1 MENTLDCIIRQTY
14 RNLEIIVS
22 DDCSPKKS
30 TLTIA
35 QEYAKRDPRI
45 KVYIQNKNLGA
56 AKNIEFVLMESTG
69 KYFMWAD
76 DEDLCANNLIERCM
90 HYLVKDSSVVLCAS
104 DLQVNDVQDK
114 IIQTVQHNKI
124 RSSCD
129 WQKTRKIFFQ
139 YPTSSAFY
147 CYYGVYHSETLKR
160 AGTSDLLG
168 WKNYAINDEVPFLAK
183 IATFGKIVAIPE
195 VLKTYR
201 INPNSQYHREI
212 SKISNI
218 DWLILRFTIR
228 IRLFKIAYQ
237 SNFSSAEKISIY
249 SEIITSGVKG
259 FIRLQLGN
267 INRIAPRLK
276 NSIKK
281 RMPQRYKT

>member
-1 MENTLDCIIRQTY
+1 LKKTLDCIIKQTY

-22 DDCSPKKS
+22 DDCSPEKS

-35 QEYAKRDPRI
+35 QEHAKRDPRI

-56 AKNIEFVLMESTG
+56 SKNSDFVLTESTG
-69 KYFMWAD
+69 DYFMWAD
-76 DEDLCANNLIERCM
+76 DEDMCANDLIEKCM
-90 HYLVKDSSVVLCAS
+90 HYLIKDSSVVLCAF
-104 DLQVNDVQDK
+104 DLKVIDDQDK
-114 IIQTVQHNKI
+114 IIKTVQHNKI

-139 YPTSSAFY
+139 YPTSSVFY
-147 CYYGVYHSETLKR
+147 CYYGVYHSETLR
-160 AGTSDLLG
+160 RTGTSDLLG

-201 INPNSQYHREI
+201 MNPNSQYHREI
-212 SKISNI
+212 SKISKI

-228 IRLFKIAYQ
+228 IRLFKIASQ
-237 SNFSSAEKISIY
+237 SNFSPAEKIGIY
-249 SEIITSGVKG
+249 SEIIISGVKG